1 MYYRVD
7 IFLSLNYYS
16 ELFSTKMRKYVDL
29 FQLTTFVSLHAVWS
43 NPRYFES
50 SHLGK
55 VWESYMAENLVS
67 LFHLST
73 KGNSKNKA
81 DVRAEDNHT
90 EANKN

>member
-1 MYYRVD
+1 MLKCISAHYN
-7 IFLSLNYYS
+7 SL
-16 ELFSTKMRKYVDL
+16 
-29 FQLTTFVSLHAVWS
+29 LTLLFVSLYVVWS
-43 NPRYFES
+43 NPRNFAS
-50 SHLGK
+50 PDPGK

-67 LFHLST
+67 LFYLST